1 MNIDRIRYALARLY
15 VRVLRLTMSD
25 EPSCAGEHCRRCI
38 WGVRILGK
46 RICTA
51 PIAMGMLLE
60 DELKM
65 EKEDGEWNMVIAR
78 YRH

>member
-1 MNIDRIRYALARLY
+1 MSIDSIRYAIVHLY
-15 VRVLRLTMSD
+15 VRVLRLTMTTGPRCTDS
-25 EPSCAGEHCRRCI
+25 HCRRCI

-65 EKEDGEWNMVIAR
+65 EKEDGEWNGA
-78 YRH
+78 Y